1 MDKEIKL
8 DVFGKKILAIRSG
21 KDWSVFYLSG
31 DGKRR
36 PADDIII
43 PLFVNENEIEGYL
56 ADLYHEWATEKYPNV
71 KRIK

>member
-1 MDKEIKL
+1 MEKEIKL

-36 PADDIII
+36 SADDIII
-43 PLFVNENEIEGYL
+43 PSFINENEIKVYL
-56 ADLYHEWATEKYPNV
+56 ADLCHEWATEKYPN
-71 KRIK
+71 IKPIK